1 MKKIFLI
8 ALTSTTLFSCK
19 NEEKKVEAA
28 PEENTFVVT
37 ANMNVKEDDN
47 FQIYYMETPGEPLD
61 PNKYVSVSV
70 KGKETPQDVVFK
82 LPKDVVLADLRF
94 DLGDNKKQKE
104 IKLNNFKFE
113 YLNKSFIVKDSL
125 VDFYFGYNEQVVL
138 DKKTG
143 TATIKE
149 IANQQHDPL
158 LLAKPTLNDE
168 LVKLIK

>member
-1 MKKIFLI
+1 MKKTFLI
-8 ALTSTTLFSCK
+8 ALTAVTLFSCK
-19 NEEKKVEAA
+19 NEEKKIEEA
-28 PEENTFVVT
+28 PQDDSYVVT

-82 LPKDVVLADLRF
+82 LPQDVLLADLRF

-104 IKLNNFKFE
+104 IKLNSFKFD
-113 YLNKSFIVKDSL
+113 YLNKSFVVKDSL
-125 VDFYFGYNEQVVL
+125 VDFYFGYNEQVEL

-149 IANQQHDPL
+149 IANQPHDPIL
-158 LLAKPTLNDE
+158 VAKSTLNDE
-168 LVKLIK
+168 LVKLVK